1 MMDDNQIAALFVDIY
16 DNHWGADT
24 YFNDYVL
31 PEKSELTAYVK
42 VCCVIGLRAYANR
55 DVDEMKFTQELI
67 DAMDEV
73 IPNIS
78 AMGFLTKTWMDLCKA
93 HAKNPELE
101 FSSFADFVSWQ
112 RPQFSSIGQLIERTS
127 GVDLATCFGVA
138 KYADY
143 SAGVIEEIAERFYAE
158 FVNSE
163 SQSVRFAFYG
173 ALYSLMPTDLRA
185 HQLHAKFSAEVKY
198 SFLSF
203 IMDEIDE
210 KGTRHNTLQNMEIE
224 ALQAPVPRVILS
236 MQELSG
242 VAIADFHPH
251 APSYDKIEENGVDP
265 ILSKDFEELQNLQV
279 VDFLDYIAFTWDL
292 SYPKALYLAVANPFV
307 TFDIDIPDS
316 NSKTFDGEWE
326 FYTTHRD
333 EICGALPADFHDIFY
348 TIPRARAFYSLQRIR
363 ERTDESYNFSWDP
376 YRSILFS
383 RSDLAGAD
391 RKKYLL
397 DRLSDPKSLSYI
409 DDVNYWEADWFS
421 AMEFPCLFETS
432 NEVHEKI
439 FEVGSEVLNL
449 ALLLNPSVSEAL
461 RAEITAT
468 GLELEFPEDFEAL
481 PELIEE
487 ARTYLDPNLALI
499 LETLLQDASDAD
511 DDEEDFDDE
520 ND

>member
-78 AMGFLTKTWMDLCKA
+78 AMGSLTKTWMDLCKA

-127 GVDLATCFGVA
+127 GVDLATGFGVA

-143 SAGVIEEIAERFYAE
+143 SAGVIEEIAKRFYAE

-173 ALYSLMPTDLRA
+173 ALYSMQPSDPRV
-185 HQLHAKFSAEVKY
+185 AKLNLKFKAEEREP
-198 SFLSF
+198 FLTF
-203 IMDEIDE
+203 VLDEIDE
-210 KGTRHNTLQNMEIE
+210 SGTRHNTLQNMEIE

-326 FYTTHRD
+326 FYTTRD
-333 EICGALPADFHDIFY
+333 EICGALPGDFHDIFY

-363 ERTDESYNFSWDP
+363 ERTDESGNFSWDP

-383 RSDLAGAD
+383 RSDLAGAN

-397 DRLSDPKSLSYI
+397 DQLSDPNSYSDI
-409 DDVNYWEADWFS
+409 DDVNYWEAIGFS
-421 AMEFPCLFETS
+421 DLEFACLFETS
-432 NEVHEKI
+432 EEVHGKV

-449 ALLLNPSVSEAL
+449 ALLLNPSVSEAI
-461 RAEITAT
+461 RAGITAT
-468 GLELEFPEDFEAL
+468 GLEIEFPEDFEAL
-481 PELIEE
+481 PELIED

-499 LETLLQDASDAD
+499 LKTLLQDASDAGD
-511 DDEEDFDDE
+511 D
-520 ND
+520 